1 MEREIRIG
9 IVGLWHLGC
18 VLSAAWSKLGFK
30 VIGFD
35 YSKDLINNLN
45 RNQPPIYEPNL
56 EEILMLSIEK
66 SKLSFTNNIKLL
78 KDCDFIFL
86 AYDTPVLDNDES
98 DLAPLK
104 KAIDDLG
111 NILKDRAIVIVS
123 SQTPIGT
130 CQRFRTHLQK
140 KNSTIELVYSP
151 ENLRLGEAIECYLKP
166 GRIII
171 GTESETAMSKTIDL
185 FNKIQAD
192 IITMNI
198 TSAEMVK
205 HAINSFLANSIVFAN
220 HLSDLC
226 AVTGANILDVIKGVK
241 SDPRIGQKAYLSP
254 GIGFSGGTL
263 GRDLQVLARA
273 NKNSRQSSFLFESLL
288 EFNANRKNVIL
299 NNVTNLLDGEFSKK
313 IISVLGLTYKPGT
326 STLRRSLP
334 LEIVKLLSQKGSK
347 LKVYDPKANY
357 DELDEELPFKVCN
370 SIDEAI
376 SESHLIILLTEWDEF
391 KDYNWERG
399 LTLPKNKLFFDTK
412 NFLYDLGLSKMGYS
426 YFGIGYKTKEGDF

>member
-18 VLSAAWSKLGFK
+18 VLAAAWSKLGFR

-45 RNQPPIYEPNL
+45 RNQPPIFEPNL
-56 EEILMLSIEK
+56 EEMLMCAREK
-66 SKLSFTNNIKLL
+66 GKLNFTNEIKLL

-98 DLAPLK
+98 DLTPLQS
-104 KAIDDLG
+104 AIDNLG
-111 NILKDRAIVIVS
+111 NIMKDGAVVIVS
-123 SQTPIGT
+123 SQMPVGT

-140 KNSTIELVYSP
+140 KNPTIELVYSP
-151 ENLRLGEAIECYLKP
+151 ENLRLSEAIECYLNP

-171 GTESETAMSKTIDL
+171 GAESETALSKIVAL
-185 FNKIQAD
+185 FNEIHAE

-198 TSAEMVK
+198 VSAEMVK
-205 HAINSFLANSIVFAN
+205 HAINAFLADSIVFAN
-220 HLSDLC
+220 HLADLC
-226 AVTGANILDVIKGVK
+226 EVSGANILDVIKGIK
-241 SDPRIGQKAYLSP
+241 TDARIGQKAYLSA

-263 GRDLQVLARA
+263 GRDLKVLAKLNEISGQRA
-273 NKNSRQSSFLFESLL
+273 FLYEALLKFNSE
-288 EFNANRKNVIL
+288 RKNVIL
-299 NNVTNLLDGEFSKK
+299 SKVMHLLNGELSEKT
-313 IISVLGLTYKPGT
+313 ICVLGLTYKPGT

-334 LEIVKLLSQKGSK
+334 LEIVKLLAQKGAK

-357 DELDEELPFKVCN
+357 KELNEELPFKICN

-376 SESHLIILLTEWDEF
+376 LESDLILLLTEWDEF
-391 KDYNWERG
+391 KEYDWEKG
-399 LTLPKNKLFFDTK
+399 ATLVRDKKFFDTK
-412 NFLYDLGLSKMGYS
+412 NFLYDIGLSQKGYH
-426 YFGIGYKTKEGDF
+426 YFGVGLINNK